1 MSSERP
7 APEAWSR
14 HLAAALRQIRRS
26 RGLTT
31 AEAAALMQ
39 LDRRNYA
46 NFEAGKGRLNVARI
60 LRFAEVTDSDPWA
73 ILAGVLMGSPRLARD
88 AADNKLV
95 MVFLILL
102 AEFEGQFGEG
112 IRTLDTADGIS
123 AFREAFRVLEASLTS
138 RRERLPADWL
148 KTGSAKVGMG
158 ARPSNDEDATS
169 APSKTPSRD
178 E

>member
-7 APEAWSR
+7 SSEAWGR
-14 HLAAALRQIRRS
+14 DLTAALRQIRKA
-26 RGLTT
+26 RGLS
-31 AEAAALMQ
+31 AVEMASLMGM
-39 LDRRNYA
+39 DRRNYA
-46 NFEAGKGRLNVARI
+46 NFETGKGRLNLERL

-73 ILAGVLMGSPRLARD
+73 ILAGVLMGSPRLAWD

-112 IRTLDTADGIS
+112 IRTLDTADAVS
-123 AFREAFRVLEASLTS
+123 AFREAFRTLEASLTS

-148 KTGSAKVGMG
+148 RTGSAKVGLG
-158 ARPSNDEDATS
+158 A
-169 APSKTPSRD
+169 TPSTNGD
-178 E
+178 PEPS